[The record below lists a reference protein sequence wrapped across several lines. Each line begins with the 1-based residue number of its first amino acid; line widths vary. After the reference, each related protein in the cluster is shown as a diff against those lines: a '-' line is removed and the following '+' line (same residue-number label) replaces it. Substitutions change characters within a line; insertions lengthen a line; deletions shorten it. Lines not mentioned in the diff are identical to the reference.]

1 MLSITFNERN
11 MRKLIS
17 FQSKNNNKIITL
29 SAAITIFFMIH
40 PVWAQANGLAPAKKA
55 LEELQKDL
63 NTNIIPVAAAV
74 ILLCLAIGYA
84 GRYIGKDTF
93 IRWAIG
99 VVVAGSATQL
109 ASLLFKGQV

>member
-1 MLSITFNERN
+1 MQ
-11 MRKLIS
+11 KLTN

-29 SAAITIFFMIH
+29 SAAIIAFFTIH
-40 PVWAQANGLAPAKKA
+40 PVWAQAQGLAPAKKA

-63 NTNIIPVAAAV
+63 TTNIIPIAAAV
-74 ILLCLAIGYA
+74 ILLCLAILYA

-99 VVVAGSATQL
+99 VVIAGSATQL
-109 ASLLFKGQV
+109 AKLLFTGQV